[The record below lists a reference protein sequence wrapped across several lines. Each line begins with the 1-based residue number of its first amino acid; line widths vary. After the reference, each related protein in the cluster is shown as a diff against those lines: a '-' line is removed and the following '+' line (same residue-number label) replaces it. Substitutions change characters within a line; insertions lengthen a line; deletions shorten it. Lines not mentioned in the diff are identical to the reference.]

1 MLDRPGPPVAIDEMA
16 TQAERPETLTGPT
29 TIHHR
34 RGPQPRQV
42 PAAFLLAGRDPHRD
56 ELTRPEQ
63 THQPSSVTTI
73 GLDFVARSDRHQRR
87 CDHLT
92 VDTHRPKQP
101 MQLIAGRAGLVTR
114 PQPARPTQPGDQTTN
129 RHLVMSDLL
138 QPRCRLRHAVQHPH
152 RDRVLRD
159 IEAYPLHLSTRHA
172 DNGHGRLLS
181 SMWLRRQRDGGR
193 PTHQTGTGAGR
204 SITTVRLLGGDAR
217 LLAWFTWVDG
227 YTGERRARPRRIWPR
242 S

>member
-16 TQAERPETLTGPT
+16 TQEERPETLTGPT

-101 MQLIAGRAGLVTR
+101 MQLIAGRAGLVTH
-114 PQPARPTQPGDQTTN
+114 PQPARPTQPGDQTTD
-129 RHLVMSDLL
+129 RHLVMRDLL
-138 QPRCRLRHAVQHPH
+138 QPRCRLRRPVQHPTA
-152 RDRVLRD
+152 
-159 IEAYPLHLSTRHA
+159 IASFAT
-172 DNGHGRLLS
+172 S
-181 SMWLRRQRDGGR
+181 R
-193 PTHQTGTGAGR
+193 PTHFTSPRDMLTTDTAGSSR
-204 SITTVRLLGGDAR
+204 PCGSAVSVMVDDPRIKPGREPAVPLQLCGSAG
-217 LLAWFTWVDG
+217 LAWSAQRTEID
-227 YTGERRARPRRIWPR
+227 EPLASR
-242 S
+242 